1 MGRWF
6 DATFPYLS
14 ESSMIDLHSLWK
26 YVGRHAA
33 DKFST
38 AIPHRLSSG
47 QSCGGTTSTEC
58 LLQQF
63 AMVALQQPV
72 DCDNLWIATT
82 CGLQQPTDCDNLQKY
97 LLLRSYG
104 MNKKSVTSLL
114 FILPSQ

>member
-72 DCDNLWIATT
+72 DCDNL
-82 CGLQQPTDCDNLQKY
+82 QKY